1 MPFLTLTLLL
11 YAKTNDSVVIVAV
24 LIVMI
29 QT

>member
-1 MPFLTLTLLL
+1 MPFMTLTLLL
-11 YAKTNDSVVIVAV
+11 YAKTNDLVVIVAV